1 MKRQQEEFAQVLDQ
15 CLDKVIQ
22 EGATVESCLQH
33 YPQHAAQLG
42 PLLTT
47 ALETRRTL
55 EFTSSASAKDKARMA
70 LQTAL
75 RQRKA
80 RPQRSVWGLLGGVS
94 AQLLVGPRRWAV
106 ATAAAAVLIVALGG
120 TGMVA
125 ASSESVPGQPLYP
138 VKRAVE
144 QVRLTTTFNHQA
156 KAQLYAGLASRRSQ
170 EMAIVAARGNTKRAE
185 RLAIEAEKQL
195 QQVQDNALPG
205 LPVTVTQ
212 VAPGIE
218 LNAPPQELIDEMKLL
233 KLDVADK
240 RNLRSLQRRLENEQK
255 VQDKV
260 FQEQLRKAPEPARK
274 GLETAQ
280 QATRQKYQAMLQAV
294 KWLAEQDTTPV
305 DTK

>member
-1 MKRQQEEFAQVLDQ
+1 MKRQQEEFTQVLDQ
-15 CLDKVIQ
+15 CLDNVIQ
-22 EGATVESCLQH
+22 EGATVESCLQR

-55 EFTSSASAKDKARMA
+55 DFTSNSSAKDGARLA

-75 RQRKA
+75 RQRNA
-80 RPQRSVWGLLGGVS
+80 RPRRSVWGLLIGVS

-106 ATAAAAVLIVALGG
+106 ATAAAVALLVVVGG

-125 ASSESVPGQPLYP
+125 ASSESVPGQPLYS

-144 QVRLTTTFNHQA
+144 QVRLTTTFNNQA
-156 KAQLYAGLASRRSQ
+156 KAQLYASMASRRSQ
-170 EMAIVAARGNTKRAE
+170 EMAVVAARGDTKRAE
-185 RLAIEAEKQL
+185 RLAIEAEQQL

-205 LPVTVTQ
+205 LPVAVTQ
-212 VAPGIE
+212 VAPGAE
-218 LNAPPQELIDEMKLL
+218 LNAPPQELIDEMKRL
-233 KLDVADK
+233 KIDVADK
-240 RNLRSLQRRLENEQK
+240 RNLQALQRRLEIEQK
-255 VQDKV
+255 VQDTV
-260 FQEQLRKAPEPARK
+260 FQEQMRKAPEPARK

-280 QATRQKYQAMLQAV
+280 QASRQKYQAMLQAV
-294 KWLAEQDTTPV
+294 KWLAEADTTPV

>member
-1 MKRQQEEFAQVLDQ
+1 MKRQQEEFTQVLDQ
-15 CLDKVIQ
+15 CLDNVIQ
-22 EGATVESCLQH
+22 EGATVESCLQR
-33 YPQHAAQLG
+33 YPQHAAQLR

-55 EFTSSASAKDKARMA
+55 DFTSNSSAKDRARLA

-75 RQRKA
+75 RQRNA
-80 RPQRSVWGLLGGVS
+80 RPRRSVWGLLVGVS

-106 ATAAAAVLIVALGG
+106 ATAAAVALLVVVGG

-125 ASSESVPGQPLYP
+125 ASSESVPGQPLYQ

-144 QVRLTTTFNHQA
+144 QVRLTTTFNNQA
-156 KAQLYAGLASRRSQ
+156 KAQLHASLASRRSQ
-170 EMAIVAARGNTKRAE
+170 ELAVVAARGDTKRAD
-185 RLAIEAEKQL
+185 RLAIEAEQQL

-212 VAPGIE
+212 VAPGPE

-240 RNLRSLQRRLENEQK
+240 RSLQALQRRLEIEQK

-260 FQEQLRKAPEPARK
+260 FQEQMRKSPEPARK
-274 GLETAQ
+274 GLEAAQ

-294 KWLAEQDTTPV
+294 KWLAEEDTSQG

>member
-1 MKRQQEEFAQVLDQ
+1 MKRQQEEFTQVLDQ
-15 CLDKVIQ
+15 CLDNVIQ
-22 EGATVESCLQH
+22 EGATVESCLQR
-33 YPQHAAQLG
+33 YPQHAAELR

-55 EFTSSASAKDKARMA
+55 DFTSNASAKDRARLA

-80 RPQRSVWGLLGGVS
+80 RPGRSVWGLLVGVS
-94 AQLLVGPRRWAV
+94 AQLLVGPRRWAA
-106 ATAAAAVLIVALGG
+106 ATAAVAALMVVVGG

-125 ASSESVPGQPLYP
+125 ASSESVPGQPLYS

-144 QVRLTTTFNHQA
+144 QVRLTTTFNNQA

-170 EMAIVAARGNTKRAE
+170 EMAVVAARGDTRRAE
-185 RLAIEAEKQL
+185 RLAIEAEQQL

-212 VAPGIE
+212 VAPGTE

-233 KLDVADK
+233 KIDVADK
-240 RNLRSLQRRLENEQK
+240 RSLQALQRRLEIEQK

-260 FQEQLRKAPEPARK
+260 FQEQLRKAPESARK
-274 GLETAQ
+274 GLEAAQ

-294 KWLAEQDTTPV
+294 KWLGENDTTPV
-305 DTK
+305 GTK

>member
-1 MKRQQEEFAQVLDQ
+1 MKRHTEEFTQVLDQ
-15 CLDKVIQ
+15 CLDKVLQ
-22 EGATVESCLQH
+22 EGATVESCLQR

-47 ALETRRTL
+47 ALGTRRTL
-55 EFTSSASAKDKARMA
+55 DFTSNASAKDRARLA

-80 RPQRSVWGLLGGVS
+80 RPWRSVWGLPAGVS
-94 AQLLVGPRRWAV
+94 AQLAGPRRWAA
-106 ATAAAAVLIVALGG
+106 ATAAAAALMVALGG

-125 ASSESVPGQPLYP
+125 ASSESVPGQPLYS

-144 QVRLTTTFNHQA
+144 QVRLTTTFNNQA
-156 KAQLYAGLASRRSQ
+156 KAQLYASLASRRSQ
-170 EMAIVAARGNTKRAE
+170 EMAIVAARGDTKGAE
-185 RLAIEAEKQL
+185 RLAIEAEQQL

-212 VAPGIE
+212 VAPGTE
-218 LNAPPQELIDEMKLL
+218 LNAPPQGLIDEMKLL
-233 KLDVADK
+233 KLGVADK
-240 RNLRSLQRRLENEQK
+240 RNLQALQRRLEIEQK

-260 FQEQLRKAPEPARK
+260 FQEQMRKAPEPAKK

-280 QATRQKYQAMLQAV
+280 QASRQKYQAMLQAV
-294 KWLAEQDTTPV
+294 KWLAEEDTTPV
-305 DTK
+305 DTR